1 MRKNMAFMLAL
12 GFVILTACGDYPES
26 DTESSTT
33 ADTIYVMT
41 SAVTSDSVS
50 ESIEPESTTVP
61 KGMTAPVMHS
71 TAEMTEPASSTTVPA
86 AVEKSTTTAAAV
98 SVAASEVHGK
108 QSPTHI
114 ATSTVVSKTHSTT
127 AVPAVHAP
135 SYTTAAHASGSSGSE
150 ETHKTETT
158 AETVTTSA
166 ETETVITETETETE
180 TVAETG
186 TSRMFGNILVTD
198 YGTDEPRAIEP
209 FSNNN
214 KVSTRYAQT
223 LNHYKESL
231 GNSVNVWNMIVPTS
245 QAFYTPEEYADEYG
259 SQLEEY
265 ENVAAHLDGVTSIPL
280 FDTLSSHKDEPI
292 YSRTD
297 FHWQPLGA
305 YYAGEQF
312 AAFAGVP
319 YAPLDT
325 YEKVIREGFVGAFS
339 KVCDVSM
346 LEDYPEEFTYYK
358 PANLSQIDCIYY
370 NTAFSSAREGKLF
383 HEDNSV
389 NASYTVVVGTD
400 ECILEMETNVDN
412 SRVLVIF
419 KDSYGNALM
428 PFLTQSFSK
437 VYLCDFRYFK
447 GNALNFIEEVKA
459 TDVLFAMST
468 MAVTTDSKVDMI
480 ADDLNLP
487 DEQDS

>member
-1 MRKNMAFMLAL
+1 MRKYMACLLAFS
-12 GFVILTACGDYPES
+12 FVALTACGEYPES
-26 DTESSTT
+26 GTESRTA

-41 SAVTSDSVS
+41 SASTEESSS
-50 ESIEPESTTVP
+50 ESGLPQSTTVP
-61 KGMTAPVMHS
+61 KGMTTPVLYSTERIHSVSS
-71 TAEMTEPASSTTVPA
+71 TAPATGEAVAATTVVITSAVPETHGKTSTVQTVTSVSGSKPRNTLPASPSGNIPPHPASSVSS
-86 AVEKSTTTAAAV
+86 STADD
-98 SVAASEVHGK
+98 S
-108 QSPTHI
+108 
-114 ATSTVVSKTHSTT
+114 
-127 AVPAVHAP
+127 
-135 SYTTAAHASGSSGSE
+135 
-150 ETHKTETT
+150 HKTETT
-158 AETVTTSA
+158 TVTAVSLE
-166 ETETVITETETETE
+166 ETETFATETETQTE
-180 TVAETG
+180 TIARTG
-186 TSRMFGNILVTD
+186 ISKMVGNILVAD
-198 YGTDEPRAIEP
+198 YGTDQPRAIEP
-209 FSNNN
+209 FSNNH

-231 GNSVNVWNMIVPTS
+231 GNGVNVWNMIVPTS
-245 QAFYTPEEYADEYG
+245 QAFYTPEEYADQYG

-265 ENVAAHLDGVTSIPL
+265 ENVNAHLNGVTSIPL
-280 FDTLSSHKDEPI
+280 FDTLSAHKDEPI

-325 YEKVIREGFVGAFS
+325 YDKVTREGFVGAFS
-339 KVCDVSM
+339 KVCNVSM
-346 LEDYPEEFTYYK
+346 LEDYPEEFSYYK
-358 PANLSQIDCIYY
+358 PANLSQIDCVYY
-370 NTAFSSAREGKLF
+370 NTAFSAARQGNLF
-383 HEDNSV
+383 HEDNSI

-447 GNALNFIEEVKA
+447 GNALTFIEEVGA

-468 MAVTTDSKVDMI
+468 MAVTTDSKVDLI

-487 DEQDS
+487 EEQE